1 MVSLVI
7 VSHSARLAQG
17 VKELVEQVAQGRAR
31 VFAAGGLDADTLGT
45 SVETILQALAEAD
58 NPRGTLVLVD
68 LGSAVLSAEAALEL
82 LAPEVRA
89 RARLCA
95 APLVEGAVAAGV
107 QASLGSDLDSVCRA
121 ALEALQPKLEQIGG
135 AEAGQE
141 PQSAPGQQWVFT
153 LANPHGL
160 HARPA
165 ARLAQALAAFDAQVS
180 ITNLSNGKGPVPA
193 RSITRVAALSADRG
207 HQIRVEASGPQAAE
221 ALAAVQS
228 LVEGNFGE

>member
-17 VKELVEQVAQGRAR
+17 VKELVEQVAQGRVR

-45 SVETILQALAEAD
+45 NVETILQALTEAD

-193 RSITRVAALSADRG
+193 RSITRVAALSADHG

>member
-17 VKELVEQVAQGRAR
+17 VKELVEQTVQGRVR

-45 SVETILQALAEAD
+45 NVETVLQALVEAD

-82 LAPEVRA
+82 LDPEMRTRV
-89 RARLCA
+89 RLCA

-107 QASLGSDLDSVCRA
+107 QASLGSDLESVCRE
-121 ALEALQPKLEQIGG
+121 ALDALQPKIEQIEG
-135 AEAGQE
+135 AGMEIPAE
-141 PQSAPGQQWVFT
+141 PPAGQQWTFT

-165 ARLAQALAAFDAQVS
+165 ARLAQALAAFDAQV
-180 ITNLSNGKGPVPA
+180 TVTDLSTGKGPAPA
-193 RSITRVAALSADRG
+193 RSLTRVAALGAERG
-207 HQIRVEASGPQAAE
+207 HQIRVEASGRQAAE
-221 ALAAVQS
+221 AIAAVRA

>member
-17 VKELVEQVAQGRAR
+17 VKELVEQVAQGRVR

-45 SVETILQALAEAD
+45 NVETILQALTEAD
-58 NPRGTLVLVD
+58 NPSGTLVLVD

-82 LAPEVRA
+82 LAPEMRA

-107 QASLGSDLDSVCRA
+107 QASLGSDLDVVCRE
-121 ALEALQPKLEQIGG
+121 ALDALQPKLEQIG
-135 AEAGQE
+135 AAAPVE
-141 PQSAPGQQWVFT
+141 SVDLAPGQHWVFT
-153 LANPHGL
+153 LDNPHGL

-165 ARLAQALAAFDAQVS
+165 ARLAQAVAAFDAQVS
-180 ITNLSNGKGPVPA
+180 VINLSTGKGPVPA

-207 HQIRVEASGPQAAE
+207 HQICVEASGPQAAQ
-221 ALAAVQS
+221 ALAAVRA